1 MNVSN
6 KTVRIW
12 RKNLKQGYRFFEPHN
27 ATQLAPRTLKE
38 AYGYNAYQDI
48 RNTEFNLA
56 ETEKAYIIGFIIL
69 IACIALWLF

>member
-6 KTVRIW
+6 RTVRIW

-38 AYGYNAYQDI
+38 AVGYGAYQDI
-48 RNTEFNLA
+48 KNQELNITES
-56 ETEKAYIIGFIIL
+56 EKAYIIGFIIV
-69 IACIALWLF
+69 IVCIALWLF